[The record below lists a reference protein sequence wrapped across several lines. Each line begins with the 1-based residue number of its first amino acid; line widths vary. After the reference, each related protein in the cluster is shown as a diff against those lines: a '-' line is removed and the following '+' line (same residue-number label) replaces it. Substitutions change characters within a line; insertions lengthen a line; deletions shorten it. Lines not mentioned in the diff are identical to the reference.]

1 MKANNAK
8 FNATMIARVPF
19 RGEGSEALVYQEQC
33 DAFDFLVLMG
43 FSTYENAVEYI
54 NDAEFGAEQTKV
66 RRATTAG
73 PLAAIKATSETMGI
87 PQHTG
92 VPHVR

>member
-1 MKANNAK
+1 
-8 FNATMIARVPF
+8 
-19 RGEGSEALVYQEQC
+19 
-33 DAFDFLVLMG
+33 MG
-43 FSTYENAVEYI
+43 FPTYENAVDYL
-54 NDAEFGAEQTKV
+54 NDGEFGAQQTAV